1 MRRELRQR
9 KRTFPYQA
17 SLPYATETETE
28 QLAHLNHI
36 LANLYI
42 AIKGDDFKGLI
53 GNSTGASV
61 VHWTRELRG
70 WMELKFDMPLD
81 IRLKLIRLYF
91 SLSIAGCDGNAI
103 EKFVNMFVSLCKDDI
118 VQEIPP
124 KEFNFDWKSL
134 VFIMRKLAF
143 PQQSSYNGNITKSFN
158 ALLRLAQVARPLMDP
173 VVLMDTLQEIL
184 PYVST
189 SVLSGRDV

>member
-1 MRRELRQR
+1 MDRYQHLQLRQR
-9 KRTFPYQA
+9 TRTFPYQA
-17 SLPYATETETE
+17 SLPYQTETETE

-36 LANLYI
+36 LNNLYI
-42 AIKGDDFKGLI
+42 AIKGDDLKGLI
-53 GNSTGASV
+53 GNNTGSSV

-91 SLSIAGCDGNAI
+91 NLSIAGSDGNAI
-103 EKFVNMFVSLCKDDI
+103 DKYVNMFISLCKDDV
-118 VQEIPP
+118 VQEIPAS
-124 KEFNFDWKSL
+124 EFNLDWKSL

-158 ALLRLAQVARPLMDP
+158 ALLRLAQIARPLVDSS
-173 VVLMDTLQEIL
+173 VLMDTLKEIL
-184 PYVST
+184 PYVS
-189 SVLSGRDV
+189 